1 MSTLG
6 PARIFNELGSPDACL
21 SMGLGAIEKASSWI
35 TVSKKKKKKQCPQ
48 VTPTLDLIISLFKGI
63 FIVLILYSIQR

>member
-1 MSTLG
+1 MSTWG
-6 PARIFNELGSPDACL
+6 PARIFNELGSPDACQ
-21 SMGLGAIEKASSWI
+21 SMGLGPIEKASSWI
-35 TVSKKKKKKQCPQ
+35 TVGKKKKKQCPQ